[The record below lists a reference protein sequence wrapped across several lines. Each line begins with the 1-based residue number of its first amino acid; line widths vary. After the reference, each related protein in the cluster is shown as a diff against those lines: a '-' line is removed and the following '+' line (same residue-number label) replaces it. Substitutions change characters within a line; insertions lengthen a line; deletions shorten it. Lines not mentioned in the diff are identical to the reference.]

1 MGARVR
7 RAGKV
12 LAGRVPEVTTEGE
25 DVMKRLALV
34 LSLVLVVALVLPG
47 CAAKDDPKTGGTTGE
62 KIIIGS
68 ALCQTGIQAPLDEPA
83 LRGAQ
88 LAVDELNANGGILGK
103 QVELV
108 AMDGK
113 SDPVTVGNVAKQL
126 IEQGASAIIAPSD
139 FDFGGPAS
147 REAQSAGIVGI
158 SPCAS
163 SPLYGSAALGDKQFT
178 LSMWNTTMGAVTAE
192 YAYKE
197 LGYKTV
203 YVITDD
209 FIDYTK
215 SLSKYFIVRFEE
227 LGGKVV
233 FEDTYTQGQADV
245 SAQLARIKALPEK
258 PDFIYISSYMPD
270 LALMIRTL
278 RESGVT
284 QPVLG
289 GDSYDDP
296 SLFEALGAQY
306 GSEVY
311 FDTHGY
317 LSDDANPK
325 YSAFAAA
332 YEKKFSKAPEAV
344 WIMPGYDVVMV
355 IAQAMEK
362 AGSTDGAE
370 VAKAM
375 EDTTFDLF
383 TGKLDWSDAASGH
396 EPNKAAALVQLTE
409 GKPKFLG
416 WKIPEKLPKP

>member
-1 MGARVR
+1 
-7 RAGKV
+7 
-12 LAGRVPEVTTEGE
+12 
-25 DVMKRLALV
+25 MKKRWISIMSVVIALALV
-34 LSLVLVVALVLPG
+34 ATG
-47 CAAKDDPKTGGTTGE
+47 CASKDGGTGGTAAQDD
-62 KIIIGS
+62 KIIIGA

-88 LAVDELNANGGILGK
+88 LAVDELNAKGGILGK
-103 QVELV
+103 KVELI

-126 IEQGASAIIAPSD
+126 IDQGAAAIIAPSD

-147 REAQSAGIVGI
+147 REAQKAGIVGI

-192 YAYKE
+192 YAYNTK
-197 LGYKTV
+197 GWRSV

-215 SLSKYFIVRFEE
+215 SLSRYFIVRFEE
-227 LGGKVV
+227 LGGKVI

-245 SAQLARIKALPEK
+245 SAQLARIKALKEK

-270 LALMIRTL
+270 LALIIRTL
-278 RESGVT
+278 RESGVN
-284 QPVLG
+284 QPIVG

-296 SLFEALGAQY
+296 ALFEALGEKY
-306 GSEVY
+306 GSDIY
-311 FDTHGY
+311 FDTHGF
-317 LSDDANPK
+317 LSDEANPK
-325 YSAFAAA
+325 YSEWAAA
-332 YEKKFSKAPEAV
+332 YEKKFGQAPDAV

-355 IAQAMEK
+355 LAQAMEK
-362 AGSTDGAE
+362 AGTTEGAA

-375 EDTTFDLF
+375 EETTFDLF
-383 TGKLDWSDAASGH
+383 TGKLDWADAANGH
-396 EPNKAAALVQLTE
+396 EPNKAAAMVELVKGE
-409 GKPKFLG
+409 PKFLG
-416 WKIPEKLPKP
+416 WVIPEKIPAP

>member
-1 MGARVR
+1 
-7 RAGKV
+7 
-12 LAGRVPEVTTEGE
+12 
-25 DVMKRLALV
+25 MKRLSGL
-34 LSLVLVVALVLPG
+34 LVLVLMLALLVPG
-47 CAAKDDPKTGGTTGE
+47 CAAEEGTDGGTDGAASDE
-62 KIIIGS
+62 KVIIGA

-88 LAVDELNANGGILGK
+88 LAVDELNANGGILGRE
-103 QVELV
+103 VELV

-113 SDPVTVGNVAKQL
+113 SDPVTVGNVAKQML
-126 IEQGASAIIAPSD
+126 EQGAVAIIAPSD

-147 REAQSAGIVGI
+147 REAQAAGAVGI

-163 SPLYGSAALGDKQFT
+163 SPLYGSAALGDMQFT
-178 LSMWNTTMGAVTAE
+178 MSMWNTTMGAVTAE
-192 YAYKE
+192 YAYND
-197 LGYKTV
+197 LGYRSV

-227 LGGKVV
+227 LGGEVI

-245 SAQLARIKALPEK
+245 SAQLARIKALDTP

-284 QPVLG
+284 QPVVG

-296 SLFEALGAQY
+296 GLFEALGAEY

-317 LSDDANPK
+317 MSNDGNPG
-325 YSAFAAA
+325 YEDWAAA
-332 YEKKFSKAPEAV
+332 YEEKFGEAPEAV
-344 WIMPGYDVVMV
+344 WILPGYDVVMV
-355 IAQAMEK
+355 LAEAMEI
-362 AGSTDGAE
+362 AGTTDGPE

-375 EDTTFDLF
+375 EENTFDLF
-383 TGKLDWSDAASGH
+383 TGELDWSDAASGH
-396 EPNKAAALVQLTE
+396 EPNKAAALVKLTGGVPE
-409 GKPKFLG
+409 FLG
-416 WKIPEKLPKP
+416 WKIPEKLPAP